1 MLQIL
6 RSRVAEAIRV
16 AVADVTGEQIELPV
30 VEDPPRPEVGDL
42 ACAIALQLSK
52 KLGRNPRELAQQ
64 LVERLEATAVAG
76 VLSWSIAGP
85 GFLNA
90 RLDRGAAL
98 LTLIDGLGSDVPE
111 ARREKVLIEHTSV
124 NPNKAAHVGH
134 LRNACMGDTLAKICA
149 AVGHP
154 IEVHNYIDDTG
165 VQVADVVIGFL
176 DVRGLSPDEVRE
188 LPEPFDY
195 LCWDL
200 YTEVSAR
207 LQEDEGLAERRREVL
222 LALEEGD
229 SVEAEMGRVV
239 SERVVTRHLLTMG
252 RLGIEYDLLVK
263 EGDILELDLWSEAF
277 ERLKSSPQ
285 VVYVEEGKHAGC
297 WVIRLSGTEGF
308 EQLEEADKVLVR
320 SNGTATYVAKDIAHH
335 FWKYGLLERD
345 FNYEIVPG
353 SRPKRDGDRVWR
365 TTSDAGLEAR
375 FGRADRAISVIDVR
389 QSYLQS
395 IVEQAFCLI
404 GEDAAGDSFTHFDY
418 EMVALSPRTAK
429 ALGIPIVAPE
439 PGAGGEDRQFIEMSG
454 RRGYG
459 VKADDLLD
467 ELVRRATAEV
477 ASRNEHL
484 APDAQ
489 AALGAQIAI
498 GAARYLLLRY
508 ARNTVIVFDLN
519 EALNFEGETGPYIQY
534 AAVRAARIFDK
545 LSERLGTDVSEAL
558 EAALRGDESALPI
571 ERAAIGAR
579 LQADDGQLWG
589 LVLALGGYREV
600 LSQTASSL
608 EISSLA
614 RYAFTLAQHF
624 SRFYH
629 GYPILQANDEDDRA
643 LRVLVAYAFQKRL
656 SAILHLLGIPL
667 PERM

>member
-1 MLQIL
+1 LLQIL
-6 RSRVAEAIRV
+6 RSRLAEAIQA
-16 AVADVTGEQIELPV
+16 AVADVTGEQIEPPQ
-30 VEDPPRPEVGDL
+30 VEDTPRPEMGDL
-42 ACAIALQLSK
+42 ACAVALQLSK
-52 KLGRNPRELAQQ
+52 KLSCNPRQLAQQ
-64 LVERLEATAVAG
+64 LVERLESVVVAG
-76 VLSWSIAGP
+76 VSSWSIAGP
-85 GFLNA
+85 GFLNVH
-90 RLDRGAAL
+90 LDRGSAL
-98 LTLIDGLGSDVPE
+98 LALVDGLDDVSP

-176 DVRGLSPDEVRE
+176 DLRAMSPDEVRE
-188 LPEPFDY
+188 LPEPFDF

-207 LQEDEGLAERRREVL
+207 LQDDEALVERRREVL
-222 LALEEGD
+222 LALEEGE

-239 SERVVTRHLLTMG
+239 SERVVGRHLLTMS
-252 RLGIEYDLLVK
+252 RMGIEYDLLVK
-263 EGDILELDLWSEAF
+263 EGDILDLDLWSEAF
-277 ERLKSSPQ
+277 ERVKSSPQ

-297 WVIRLSGTEGF
+297 WVLRLSATEGF
-308 EQLEEADKVLVR
+308 EQLQEADKVLVR

-345 FNYEIVPG
+345 FNYEITPG
-353 SRPKRDGDRVWR
+353 SRPKRDGTRVWR
-365 TTSDAGLEAR
+365 TTSGAGAAAR
-375 FGRADRAISVIDVR
+375 FGHADRAISVIDVR

-395 IVEQAFCLI
+395 IVEQAFYLI

-429 ALGIPIVAPE
+429 ALGIPTEASA
-439 PGAGGEDRQFIEMSG
+439 PGAESESREFIEMSG

-467 ELVRRATAEV
+467 ELVRRATDEV

-484 APDAQ
+484 APDVQ
-489 AALGAQIAI
+489 AAIGAQIAV

-508 ARNTVIVFDLN
+508 ARNTVIVFDLD
-519 EALNFEGETGPYIQY
+519 EALSFEGETGPYIQY

-545 LSERLGTDVSEAL
+545 LSERLGGDASAAL
-558 EAALRGDESALPI
+558 EAALRGEDSPLAVD
-571 ERAAIGAR
+571 RDAIRAR
-579 LQADDGQLWG
+579 LQADDGLLWS
-589 LVLALGGYREV
+589 LVLALGGYEEV
-600 LSQTASSL
+600 LHQTASSL
-608 EISSLA
+608 EVSNLA

-629 GYPILQANDEDDRA
+629 GYPILQANDEHDRA
-643 LRVLVAYAFQKRL
+643 LRVLVAYAFQRRL
-656 SAILHLLGIPL
+656 YTLLHLLGIPL

>member
-1 MLQIL
+1 MLQKL
-6 RSRVAEAIRV
+6 RSSLAEAIRI
-16 AVADVTGEQIELPV
+16 AVVDVTGEQIELPQ
-30 VEDPPRPEVGDL
+30 VEDPPRPEMGDL
-42 ACAIALQLSK
+42 ACAVALQLSK
-52 KLGRNPRELAQQ
+52 QLGQNPRQLAQQ
-64 LVERLEATAVAG
+64 LVERLQAADVAG
-76 VLSWSIAGP
+76 VSSWSIAGP

-90 RLDRGAAL
+90 HLDRGTAL
-98 LTLIDGLGSDVPE
+98 LALVDGLGEEISE
-111 ARREKVLIEHTSV
+111 AHADKVLVEHTSV

-134 LRNACMGDTLAKICA
+134 LRNACMGDTLARICA
-149 AVGHP
+149 AVGHTVE
-154 IEVHNYIDDTG
+154 IHNYIDDTG

-176 DVRGLSPDEVRE
+176 DLRALSPEEVE
-188 LPEPFDY
+188 ALPEPFDY

-200 YTEVSAR
+200 YTEVNAR
-207 LQEDEGLAERRREVL
+207 LRDDPDLAERRREVL
-222 LALEEGD
+222 LALEDGG
-229 SVEAEMGRVV
+229 SVEAEMCRVV
-239 SERVVTRHLLTMG
+239 SQRIVSRHLLTMG

-277 ERLKSSPQ
+277 ERLKASPQ

-297 WVIRLSGTEGF
+297 WVIRLSTTEGF

-345 FNYEIVPG
+345 FNYEITPD
-353 SRPKRDGDRVWR
+353 SHPKRDGTRVWR
-365 TTSDAGLEAR
+365 TTSDAGTEAQ
-375 FGRADRAISVIDVR
+375 FGHADRAISVIDVR

-395 IVEQAFCLI
+395 IVEQAFYLI

-418 EMVALSPRTAK
+418 EMVALSPRTAT
-429 ALGIPIVAPE
+429 ALGIPIAAAE
-439 PGAGGEDRQFIEMSG
+439 PGEGAEDRQFIEMSG

-484 APDAQ
+484 DPDAQ
-489 AALGAQIAI
+489 VAIGTQIAI

-508 ARNTVIVFDLN
+508 ARNTVIVFDLD
-519 EALNFEGETGPYIQY
+519 EALSFEGETGPYIQY

-545 LSERLGTDVSEAL
+545 LSERLGADVSESL
-558 EAALRGDESALPI
+558 EAALRGDASALTI
-571 ERAAIGAR
+571 DRDAIGER
-579 LQADDGQLWG
+579 LQADDGQLWS
-589 LVLALGGYREV
+589 LVLALGAYREV

-614 RYAFTLAQHF
+614 RYGFTLAQHF

-629 GYPILQANDEDDRA
+629 GYPILQADDEDDRD
-643 LRVLVAYAFQKRL
+643 LRVLVAYAFQRRL
-656 SAILHLLGIPL
+656 SAILDLLGIPL